1 MKAKVIVGVDRDVAL
16 DAIRALDA
24 LGEALLAHT
33 ERLPKKLRRQY
44 KEARDDLVR
53 AVGFRG
59 HFAGIPEHSAAD

>member
-1 MKAKVIVGVDRDVAL
+1 MKARVIVGVDRDVAL

-44 KEARDDLVR
+44 KDAREDLVR
-53 AVGFRG
+53 AVGFRA
-59 HFAGIPEHSAAD
+59 HFAGIADQPAAD

>member
-1 MKAKVIVGVDRDVAL
+1 MKAKVIVSVDRDVAL

-44 KEARDDLVR
+44 KDAREDLVR
-53 AVGFRG
+53 AIGFRA
-59 HFAGIPEHSAAD
+59 HFASILEQPAAD

>member
-1 MKAKVIVGVDRDVAL
+1 MKAKVILSVDRDVAL

-44 KEARDDLVR
+44 KDAREDLVR
-53 AVGFRG
+53 AVGFRA
-59 HFAGIPEHSAAD
+59 HFVGIADQLGAD

>member
-1 MKAKVIVGVDRDVAL
+1 MKAKVILSVDRDVAL

-44 KEARDDLVR
+44 KDAREDLVR
-53 AVGFRG
+53 AVGFRA
-59 HFAGIPEHSAAD
+59 HFAGIADQLSAD

>member
-44 KEARDDLVR
+44 KDAREDLVR
-53 AVGFRG
+53 AVGFRA
-59 HFAGIPEHSAAD
+59 HFAGVAEQPSAD